1 MGIQNADPMELGIL
15 VAGLVVAAAFGFYQ
29 AFRRLWK
36 ARAIEDVPTAKIR
49 SAPQGYVELIGE
61 AQAMLGEPIIA
72 PLSKETCCWYRYS
85 IESKKGGEWSMV
97 RRETSDGLF
106 LIRDET
112 GECIVD
118 PEGAEVTPKTRR
130 VWYGDDADAWTV
142 VVPPRGAEG
151 LRLGPVVMRPSGGL
165 DHRYRY
171 TEEIIH
177 SGDPLYAL
185 GGFKTLDD
193 IDHHQSRSEITA
205 AILRDWKADQGRLLQ
220 RFDHDRDG
228 RIDLEEWED
237 ARRAAVER
245 AEEEH
250 SEQLRHQHMHTL
262 RRPTAGG
269 QPFLLS
275 SLPQTR
281 LARRYRW
288 EAVGALLLFLAAA
301 GALVAIWRLP

>member
-250 SEQLRHQHMHTL
+250 SEQLRHQQMHTL